1 MKFKFDQ
8 LYSIK
13 GIKWIASGIGEPMLT
28 SRPWLDPTQM
38 GEAKILVEVKFDK
51 PFPQKVALKEIS
63 GRITMVDVIYLW
75 LPSKCRIEKNIA
87 MAADNS
93 APIDLDVSKNAPI
106 IAQEA
111 SIVSGQAYISES
123 VLKTNV
129 QGVFSATNTPTS
141 PLKDRRLFNLQI
153 MYAEHTVPSSC
164 RSGKTTKSRKEAS
177 GFATGSEANVKSLR
191 EDPEDDI
198 STNLTTP
205 FTDSLLRDRPV
216 KLSTK
221 ATEMAAT
228 LHATRG
234 RGKRGRGR
242 RGRLG

>member
-1 MKFKFDQ
+1 
-8 LYSIK
+8 
-13 GIKWIASGIGEPMLT
+13 
-28 SRPWLDPTQM
+28 
-38 GEAKILVEVKFDK
+38 
-51 PFPQKVALKEIS
+51 
-63 GRITMVDVIYLW
+63 
-75 LPSKCRIEKNIA
+75 

-141 PLKDRRLFNLQI
+141 PLKDVSFTEVLAVPETGRVLADPLVGEKIVQSSDNVLSQNDSLLTTSDEVVQSFQTTDI
-153 MYAEHTVPSSC
+153 VITDAEHTVPSSC

-191 EDPEDDI
+191 GESYSANQFAALDWGSDMGESEDPEDDI